1 MAQNMAQK
9 VLITGMSG
17 LIGSALRKQMEGK
30 YQLSALNR
38 SALEGVECHR
48 ADISDLEAIR
58 PAFQG
63 KDTVVHLAAHV
74 SVPGE
79 FEDMLKYNVIGA
91 YNVFEAAR
99 EAGVKRVVFAST
111 GATIAGVERHEPY
124 KSLAEARYGE
134 ATPGWPMI
142 DHNSPVQP
150 RGLYGCSKVWG
161 EALARHYSDSSDLS
175 VICVRIG
182 RVTAEDRPMAPRE
195 KAVWCSQR
203 DIATL
208 LEACV
213 AAPADLKFD
222 IVFGVSN
229 NKYSYRDMEHARE
242 VLGFVPR
249 DSAEDFD

>member
-1 MAQNMAQK
+1 MAQK

-17 LIGSALRKQMEGK
+17 LIGGALRNQMEGK
-30 YQLSALNR
+30 YELSALNR
-38 SALEGVECHR
+38 SAVEGVECHQ
-48 ADISDLEAIR
+48 ADISDLDAIR

-63 KDTVVHLAAHV
+63 KHTVVHLAAHV

-79 FEDMLKYNVIGA
+79 FADMLNYNVIGA

-124 KSLAEARYGE
+124 KTLAEARYEE

-161 EALARHYSDSSDLS
+161 EALGRHFSDTSDMS

-182 RVTAEDRPMAPRE
+182 RVTAEDRPMKPRE
-195 KAVWCSQR
+195 KAVWCSLR
-203 DIATL
+203 DIAGL

-213 AAPADLKFD
+213 AAPAGLKFD

-242 VLGFVPR
+242 VLGFVPQ